1 MLALLPVLLVGT
13 VLLTLLVPPPPPDN
27 MVLRSEL
34 VRAELAVLQLDLV
47 LAMALP
53 VLVRPQA
60 LLVSDLVTVPVQVLV
75 LLVLLERV
83 LAPDLVLEV
92 LVRESTAELSLT
104 KTEVVCLDIV
114 SPC

>member
-1 MLALLPVLLVGT
+1 
-13 VLLTLLVPPPPPDN
+13 